1 MYIVLLANTKLQ
13 QIFEKPLFYWD
24 FLRVGNFSYTKIGNP
39 IKSFIIH
46 TLIIIIMEQILLPTV
61 QNGKRFD
68 FSDAEIVEPVSEVQV
83 NAVKR
88 TKHFIEANTVEVTL
102 DQLKND
108 CITPVFAK
116 DNELTISH
124 PLFIET
130 VEEATKDFF
139 KGEQVEE
146 SIIRASHIIKGRIP
160 SAIHKPAN
168 QLLES
173 DKTQYFER
181 CAFSIDIPT
190 IYQDINGNR
199 LYLSVVGVRAYN
211 QQNLFSKKSPELFR
225 VAIGFKNTVCC
236 NLCIFTDGYR
246 GEIRVSSTTELYQR
260 MLELF
265 HNFNPAKQ
273 IHLMQQLCNSSLS
286 MHQFCQV
293 IGKMRLYQ
301 SLPMRIQK
309 DIPRLLITDTQINQV
324 AKSYINDED
333 FGGYGKDLNMWNFY
347 NLLTGA
353 NKSSYID
360 SFLDRSLN
368 ATEIALGIN
377 SALYGEERYRWFID

>member
-1 MYIVLLANTKLQ
+1 MN
-13 QIFEKPLFYWD
+13 
-24 FLRVGNFSYTKIGNP
+24 NFD
-39 IKSFIIH
+39 
-46 TLIIIIMEQILLPTV
+46 LMPTV
-61 QNGKRFD
+61 AGKRFD
-68 FSDAEIVEPVSEVQV
+68 FADAEVIEPVEEKV
-83 NAVKR
+83 NTVKL

-102 DQLKND
+102 EHLLDE
-108 CITPVFAK
+108 CVTPVFAK

-124 PLFIET
+124 PSFIHI
-130 VEEATKDFF
+130 VEDATRDFF
-139 KGEQVEE
+139 KGEQVDAPL
-146 SIIRASHIIKGRIP
+146 IRASHIIKGRIP

-173 DKTQYFER
+173 DKTQYYER

-211 QQNLFSKKSPELFR
+211 QQNLYSKKVPELFR

-236 NLCIFTDGYR
+236 NMCVFTDGYK
-246 GEIRVSSTTELYQR
+246 GELRVNSTNELYRQV
-260 MLELF
+260 LELF

-273 IHLMQQLCNSSLS
+273 IHMMQQLCNSSLTE
-286 MHQFCQV
+286 HQFCQI
-293 IGKMRLYQ
+293 IGRMRLYQ
-301 SLPMRIQK
+301 SLPMRLQRS
-309 DIPRLLITDTQINQV
+309 IPQLLLTDTQINQV
-324 AKSYINDED
+324 AKSYILDED
-333 FGGYGKDLNMWNFY
+333 FGSYGADINMWNFY

-377 SALYGEERYRWFID
+377 AALHGEERYRWFID